1 MEFCR
6 QQGPSVET
14 TESSIVVN
22 AMLLEESI
30 SKEELDKYGVWNQN
44 KFMLKLIIYYLSN
57 YYDW

>member
-30 SKEELDKYGVWNQN
+30 SKEELDKYGVWNQ
-44 KFMLKLIIYYLSN
+44 K
-57 YYDW
+57 